1 MKDTEIAI
9 APGEI
14 DDWIDSRNYVTPPG
28 GEIVVDSGET
38 FDYPV
43 EPASSGRMDALHR
56 ALDVVLESHRADAG
70 VREAFQDALD
80 DAVEGASD
88 EVDIG
93 ALIMNL
99 TLPRA
104 EEV

>member
-1 MKDTEIAI
+1 
-9 APGEI
+9 
-14 DDWIDSRNYVTPPG
+14 
-28 GEIVVDSGET
+28 
-38 FDYPV
+38 
-43 EPASSGRMDALHR
+43 
-56 ALDVVLESHRADAG
+56 VVLESHRADAG